1 MGRWDADLV
10 GYQWCFEPE
19 VGGREGVVRVRL
31 LPEWCQQSSC
41 MLARRGGFS
50 GLSHAS
56 FVCDVLSPPG
66 RLIETNLM
74 FLKTRLVVVGAPGM
88 WTPVFGTAPALL
100 VGGAMVGLQAP
111 EM

>member
-1 MGRWDADLV
+1 MLVISGASSPKSGDGRGWSVYD
-10 GYQWCFEPE
+10 YSH
-19 VGGREGVVRVRL
+19 
-31 LPEWCQQSSC
+31 EWCRQSSC

-56 FVCDVLSPPG
+56 FVCDILTPPG

-74 FLKTRLVVVGAPGM
+74 FLKARLVVVGAPGV

-111 EM
+111 KM